1 MQAVVS
7 DIVIL
12 LYATEQNKKIK
23 KKIPSIHVGTGDHVF
38 ELTLNQVT

>member
-1 MQAVVS
+1 MRAVVS

-12 LYATEQNKKIK
+12 LYATEQNKKK
-23 KKIPSIHVGTGDHVF
+23 KKIPNIHVGMGDHVF